1 MKSLYS
7 QLKIKVYLHE
17 YANQEPLTISMIL
30 IADYAQRE
38 REREAE
44 RKRERER
51 EREREETVDHIV
63 SACPTIVNTEYPL
76 RHDLVLVSYT
86 RYYVNTSI
94 CPAQKNGINIHHN
107 Q

>member
-1 MKSLYS
+1 
-7 QLKIKVYLHE
+7 
-17 YANQEPLTISMIL
+17 MIL